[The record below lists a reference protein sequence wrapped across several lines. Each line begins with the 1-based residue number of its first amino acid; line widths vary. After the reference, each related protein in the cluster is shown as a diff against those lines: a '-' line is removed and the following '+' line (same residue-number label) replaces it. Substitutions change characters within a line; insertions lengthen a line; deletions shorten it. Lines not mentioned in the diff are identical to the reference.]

1 MANVQPHL
9 KPSLHHR
16 FRNTLKQLS
25 SLIFIASLG
34 RRRGY
39 STYICLANI
48 MLRRTE
54 ASSQVH
60 GVKPINIPSRYMFFC
75 VCANQSHWSNLPV
88 TRVSCVCAPSLLNNP
103 GGGDFFL
110 RSAPLSSPPFRPFVF
125 AGDTSAFC
133 IFIIPA
139 TRCLSQWDW
148 ERERETLRDGSLNR
162 AAARWSGA
170 EK

>member
-34 RRRGY
+34 RQRGC

-54 ASSQVH
+54 ASSD
-60 GVKPINIPSRYMFFC
+60 GESDFVKSG
-75 VCANQSHWSNLPV
+75 
-88 TRVSCVCAPSLLNNP
+88 AP
-103 GGGDFFL
+103 
-110 RSAPLSSPPFRPFVF
+110 
-125 AGDTSAFC
+125 
-133 IFIIPA
+133 
-139 TRCLSQWDW
+139 
-148 ERERETLRDGSLNR
+148 DGSFPKPLWIYLMR
-162 AAARWSGA
+162 PSGKDFIESVWKGAAKLAR
-170 EK
+170 